1 MDLSGA
7 GLMIGGI
14 GNPQEPDPSKHTAN
28 NTASHNTIL
37 NVSQEYHGTASLIVG
52 YTQRTLITHNELGHV
67 SYSGISLSWGWG
79 AASFAGNNHIANNHI
94 HHIMCGELLDG
105 GAIYTLGPQPGSTC
119 HGNYLHNQCEK
130 YGVLYHDGGSGWWN
144 TFDNVVAESPNA
156 VWLLINAYTPTQPF
170 DPGPGPYFNVPF
182 QPPNHVHD
190 IFVDNTTFFD
200 PKTGRNTTML
210 HCNSATDPH
219 GDVNCTA
226 TYITVVADGEAWPA
240 KAQAIIDNAGPK
252 TEQV

>member
-119 HGNYLHNQCEK
+119 HGNYLHNHVKNTE
-130 YGVLYHDGGSGWWN
+130 YFITTAALAGGTPSTTWSLSHRTQSG
-144 TFDNVVAESPNA
+144 
-156 VWLLINAYTPTQPF
+156 Y
-170 DPGPGPYFNVPF
+170 
-182 QPPNHVHD
+182 
-190 IFVDNTTFFD
+190 
-200 PKTGRNTTML
+200 
-210 HCNSATDPH
+210 
-219 GDVNCTA
+219 
-226 TYITVVADGEAWPA
+226 
-240 KAQAIIDNAGPK
+240 
-252 TEQV
+252 